1 MTLQRWEDLTFLH
14 WSLPAATIQE
24 CLPPGLAVDTFD
36 GRAWL
41 GVTPFR
47 MHARPAFG
55 PAVPHL
61 STFTEINVR
70 TYVRGPDG
78 GDGLWFFSLECPRL
92 PVVLALRAVGV
103 PYVWA
108 DAAMRAD
115 PGHVHYRSR
124 RRSGPAG
131 VGRGAGPASAGRDA
145 GPASAGRDAGPVG
158 GAGSSGPAGMRASV
172 EVGEPL
178 EPDALTDFLTGRWSA
193 YVRRLGRLWR
203 IDVEHEP
210 WPLRAAR
217 ARTAVNDLVRA
228 AGLPAVAGDPL
239 VHFSPGVRTRLG
251 APVPVGD

>member
-1 MTLQRWEDLTFLH
+1 MSLQRWEDLTFLH
-14 WSLPAATIQE
+14 WSLPATTIQE
-24 CLPPGLAVDTFD
+24 RLPPGLAVDTFD

-55 PAVPHL
+55 PAVPRL
-61 STFTEINVR
+61 STFTDINVR

-78 GDGLWFFSLECPRL
+78 RDGIWFFSLDCPRL

-115 PGHVHYRSR
+115 PGHVHYLSR
-124 RRSGPAG
+124 RRSG
-131 VGRGAGPASAGRDA
+131 RGGTGARGLTG
-145 GPASAGRDAGPVG
+145 G
-158 GAGSSGPAGMRASV
+158 GAAAPGRIRMRASV
-172 EVGEPL
+172 KVGAPL
-178 EPDALTDFLTGRWSA
+178 EPDALTDFLTGRWAA

-210 WPLRAAR
+210 WPLREAR
-217 ARTAVNDLVRA
+217 VRTAVAGLVTA
-228 AGLPAVAGDPL
+228 AGLPALAGEPL

-251 APVPVGD
+251 PPVPVRR

>member
-1 MTLQRWEDLTFLH
+1 MSGRWPDREVRHPVSLQRWEDLTFLH
-14 WSLPAATIQE
+14 WSLPAATVQE
-24 CLPPGLAVDTFD
+24 RLPPGLAVDTID

-78 GDGLWFFSLECPRL
+78 TDGVWFFSLECPRL

-103 PYVWA
+103 PYMWA
-108 DAAMRAD
+108 DTALRAD
-115 PGHVHYRSR
+115 PGHVHYVSR
-124 RRSGPAG
+124 RRSGRAG
-131 VGRGAGPASAGRDA
+131 TG
-145 GPASAGRDAGPVG
+145 G
-158 GAGSSGPAGMRASV
+158 GAGSGTGATMRASV
-172 EVGEPL
+172 RVGDPL

-210 WPLRAAR
+210 WPLRGGRASAAV
-217 ARTAVNDLVRA
+217 AGLVQA
-228 AGLPAVAGDPL
+228 AGLPAVGGEPL
-239 VHFSPGVRTRLG
+239 VHLSPGVRTRLG
-251 APVPVGD
+251 PPVPVRG